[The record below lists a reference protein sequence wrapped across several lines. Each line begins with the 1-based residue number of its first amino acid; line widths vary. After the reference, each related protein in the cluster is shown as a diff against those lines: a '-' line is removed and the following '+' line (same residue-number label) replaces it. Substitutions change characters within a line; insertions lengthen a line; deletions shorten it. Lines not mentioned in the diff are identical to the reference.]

1 MNPVEFLKN
10 KTKDVA
16 AAGFNQLP
24 DRGNLFLRYMTGL
37 GNRNLDLD
45 DSTLTSLRDATVKPP
60 EEAIEQHVHGPTGQ
74 EWSVLKPG
82 PWRFEPKSGAVDPYG
97 RGYGTDV
104 THTLGRFTAGVNPDK
119 TAITMTD
126 TYDMENEFE
135 DPDLVSGKFQPV
147 KAAETFLLAF
157 PQRLEGGDIKPFDA
171 SNLGRAA
178 MYLSPFKPKSFP
190 VDITVPYSGDIDN
203 KETYNN

>member
-16 AAGFNQLP
+16 AVGFNQLP
-24 DRGNLFLRYMTGL
+24 DRGNLFLRYMTGV

-45 DSTLTSLRDATVKPP
+45 DSTLTSLRDSTFKPP
-60 EEAIEQHVHGPTGQ
+60 EEAIEQQVHGPTGQ
-74 EWSVLKPG
+74 TWSVLKPG
-82 PWRFEPKSGAVDPYG
+82 PWRFEPRSGAVDPYG

-119 TAITMTD
+119 TAINMSD
-126 TYDMENEFE
+126 TYDMVNEVE

-147 KAAETFLLAF
+147 KAAQTVLSAL
-157 PQRLEGGDIKPFDA
+157 PQKTEWGIKPFDA
-171 SNLGRAA
+171 SDLGRAA
-178 MYLSPFKPKSFP
+178 MYLSPFKPKPFP
-190 VDITVPYSGDIDN
+190 VNITVPYSGDIDN